1 MGGLDTVKDTAIK
14 YTDEANSII
23 DSVSHIVSITQIDE
37 SNLFNDVNRGK
48 EDAEDIVEKL
58 HELDKSQVDA
68 MESTKEDLH
77 TMKNYVTEL
86 ETMFKDGDLSVGNY
100 SVKAVSGLE
109 SFRDIMESIY
119 NERDI
124 YAIILGKL
132 QRGGILT
139 NVEKAEL
146 YDYFQS
152 ITDDESRK
160 KLMKLLVL

>member
-1 MGGLDTVKDTAIK
+1 MKEVVDSFESNSSGYVSQEYLENDVEDGLDTVKDTAIK

-86 ETMFKDGDLSVGNY
+86 ETMFKDGDLSIGDY
-100 SVKAVSGLE
+100 SVKAVKDLE
-109 SFRDIMESIY
+109 SLRMS
-119 NERDI
+119 N
-124 YAIILGKL
+124 
-132 QRGGILT
+132 
-139 NVEKAEL
+139 
-146 YDYFQS
+146 
-152 ITDDESRK
+152 
-160 KLMKLLVL
+160 